1 MPTDT
6 RPILSVVI
14 LSVAGLALSLAG
26 LIVLLTGCG
35 GGQAEAAARE
45 PDPAANPKAGVEV
58 SHWKQTG
65 LLGTRL
71 YGLIVQ
77 QQGERISATL
87 YALEDEEGLVI
98 REKESQ
104 GKFFPDKQAILLPLY
119 KPAGLTAEE
128 WVAEGGPHILV
139 PWTPNASTLSGTL
152 KDLSRTNLYTFARLP
167 TPTPTTGLGVVTIG
181 H

>member
-6 RPILSVVI
+6 RQLRSVIVLSVV
-14 LSVAGLALSLAG
+14 GLALSLAG
-26 LIVLLTGCG
+26 LIVLLTGCS

-45 PDPAANPKAGVEV
+45 PNPKAGVEI

-77 QQGERISATL
+77 QEGERISAAL
-87 YALEDEEGLVI
+87 YELEDEEGLVI

-104 GKFFPDKQAILLPLY
+104 GKFFPDKQSILFPLY
-119 KPAGLTAEE
+119 KPAGVTAED
-128 WVAEGGPHILV
+128 WVAQGGPQLVV
-139 PWTPNASTLSGTL
+139 PWTPNAATLSGTL
-152 KDLSRTNLYTFARLP
+152 KDPSRTNLYTFARLP
-167 TPTPTTGLGVVTIG
+167 PPTPTTNGLGVATIG